1 MWLNL
6 ENHMSKQNT
15 HEGVISIADFIEQKI
30 RKEKELEFYI
40 KELNELEAKIGL
52 LQKEVYLTQTI
63 IEMIKSETVYD
74 IKEEFLENNSD
85 KLIE

>member
-1 MWLNL
+1 
-6 ENHMSKQNT
+6 MSKQNT